1 MSYIY
6 ITLTF
11 VTRFWVVKTKPFQ
24 NLRKNK
30 TENYATLLLEI
41 GETVLAHVKILIR
54 LYLIFQTIT

>member
-6 ITLTF
+6 ITFTF

-30 TENYATLLLEI
+30 TENYAALLLEI
-41 GETVLAHVKILIR
+41 GETVLTHVKILIR